1 MKVHSAVTVDRV
13 VEAVE
18 RSNTSLDNPGFCIVC
33 GANAESV
40 EPNAREYQCEAC
52 GQPGVYGAEELL
64 MHLAFGGSFTD
75 ASE

>member
-33 GANAESV
+33 GANAEGV

-52 GQPGVYGAEELL
+52 GQPGVYDAEELL